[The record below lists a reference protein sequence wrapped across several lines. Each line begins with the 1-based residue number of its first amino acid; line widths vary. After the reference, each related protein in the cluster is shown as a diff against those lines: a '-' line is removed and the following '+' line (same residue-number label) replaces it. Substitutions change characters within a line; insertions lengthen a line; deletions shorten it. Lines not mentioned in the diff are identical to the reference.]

1 MCITIYREKISKRH
15 FSFTVYTFDPPRL
28 SMAFG
33 VPIGH
38 HLTLRPA
45 AADSDASGQDSSRS
59 LLQKPYTP
67 VSRSWDPL
75 SHNSRG
81 SNQLHFAIKTYSD
94 GALTPHIEGLEVGE
108 SLEISNPVG
117 KFRLSSIDGAKVL
130 VLLAAGT
137 GITPMVRLLR
147 HFVTRYGH
155 YNNPILLCHS

>member
-1 MCITIYREKISKRH
+1 
-15 FSFTVYTFDPPRL
+15 
-28 SMAFG
+28 MAFG

-45 AADSDASGQDSSRS
+45 AADSDASCQDSSRT

-75 SHNSRG
+75 SQTSSG
-81 SNQLHFAIKTYSD
+81 SSDQLHFAIKTYSD
-94 GALTPHIEGLEVGE
+94 GALTPHIEGLDIGE
-108 SLEISNPVG
+108 TLEISNRVG
-117 KFRLSSIDGAKVL
+117 KFRLSSIDGAQVL

>member
-1 MCITIYREKISKRH
+1 
-15 FSFTVYTFDPPRL
+15 
-28 SMAFG
+28 MAFG

-38 HLTLRPA
+38 HLTLRPS
-45 AADSDASGQDSSRS
+45 AADSDTSGQDSKS

-67 VSRSWDPL
+67 VSRSWDPM
-75 SHNSRG
+75 SQTSS

-94 GALTPHIEGLEVGE
+94 GALTPLIEGLDIGE

-117 KFRLSSIDGAKVL
+117 KFRLSSIDGAQVL

-147 HFVTRYGH
+147 HFVTRYSH
-155 YNNPILLCHS
+155 CHNPILSCHFTCPVTRPLPT

>member
-1 MCITIYREKISKRH
+1 
-15 FSFTVYTFDPPRL
+15 
-28 SMAFG
+28 MAFG

-45 AADSDASGQDSSRS
+45 AADSDATGQDSSKS

-75 SHNSRG
+75 SQNSSS

-94 GALTPHIEGLEVGE
+94 GAVTPHIEGLEVGE
-108 SLEISNPVG
+108 TLEISNPVG

-155 YNNPILLCHS
+155 YNNPILLSFYPL